1 MYPFIEKAPNVVEC
15 NCVTGDYSMLI
26 ETLFEGTCF
35 AFNFDKKHV
44 LLLRPVIRQDI
55 LPEILIQI
63 SIVTTDTIFADVG
76 VMIIAVLN
84 AIRCLFVKKL

>member
-1 MYPFIEKAPNVVEC
+1 MTSAL
-15 NCVTGDYSMLI
+15 DM
-26 ETLFEGTCF
+26 
-35 AFNFDKKHV
+35 
-44 LLLRPVIRQDI
+44 
-55 LPEILIQI
+55 PEIMSYIYIARAGILIQI